1 MPPEQRGRTSAVL
14 LREVRAGPFLPRM
27 PSVRMYMERPN
38 VDTSEEVSRR

>member
-27 PSVRMYMERPN
+27 PPVRMYMERPS

>member
-27 PSVRMYMERPN
+27 PPARTDIERPR
-38 VDTSEEVSRR
+38 VDPSEEVSGR